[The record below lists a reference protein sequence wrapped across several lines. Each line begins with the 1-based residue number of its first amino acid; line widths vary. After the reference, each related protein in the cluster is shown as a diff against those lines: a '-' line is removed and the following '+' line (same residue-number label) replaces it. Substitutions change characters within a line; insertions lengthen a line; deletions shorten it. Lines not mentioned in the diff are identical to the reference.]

1 MGGKSQPAP
10 DYTPMQ
16 AIGREQLDFAKQQ
29 YAEMAPLA
37 RQVAAQQMAAQQQ
50 QMRQGRTITT
60 TNSKRL
66 GR

>member
-16 AIGREQLDFAKQQ
+16 QIGREQLDFAKQQ

-50 QMRQGRTITT
+50 QMRQAQDYYD
-60 TNSKRL
+60 
-66 GR
+66 